1 MTEQKEFES
10 LDELFRKTFD
20 NLPETPAPSGWD
32 TPSEKV
38 WQHVQKQIKPP
49 KSGWST
55 QTLTLIAA
63 FAVTITVGLYF
74 LLNRPAQPET
84 PAAVPPPATAE
95 TTELPADDRQEQV
108 ARIEA
113 QPASPETTQ
122 LLPAKTA
129 KKKTAAAKKTV
140 PYNSS
145 VESEAAKPAQAD
157 SSFEKPAEQERK
169 VPNSTLRRKA
179 ELAKRAKEAWETPL
193 DPLPLHWPG
202 DPNSY

>member
-1 MTEQKEFES
+1 MAEQKEFES

-38 WQHVQKQIKPP
+38 WLHVQHQIKPP
-49 KSGWST
+49 KSGWSA

-63 FAVTITVGLYF
+63 FAVTIAVGLYF

-84 PAAVPPPATAE
+84 PEAAVPPPVTAEKTEPSATA
-95 TTELPADDRQEQV
+95 AQEQV
-108 ARIEA
+108 ADI
-113 QPASPETTQ
+113 PTSSPETTQ
-122 LLPAKTA
+122 VLPAKTA
-129 KKKTAAAKKTV
+129 KKKAAAAKKQV
-140 PYNSS
+140 PFNSS
-145 VESEAAKPAQAD
+145 VEAEAAKTTQPD
-157 SSFEKPAEQERK
+157 SSIEKPAEQERK

-193 DPLPLHWPG
+193 DPLPQRWPG
-202 DPNSY
+202 NSDSY